1 MTVTS
6 DTLLC
11 VIVHSKCFVASKVLG
26 SLPGR
31 QPTGYT
37 VDVQSVDDD
46 DDQFSCSCPTS
57 YDTVD
62 DNVEITMHCDSSCT
76 LQRHRLFNMTIVAH
90 NNAGSSRS
98 HPEKKISKLLSK
110 FMGCVLVNV

>member
-1 MTVTS
+1 MV
-6 DTLLC
+6 
-11 VIVHSKCFVASKVLG
+11 KVLG
-26 SLPGR
+26 TSPGQ

-46 DDQFSCSCPTS
+46 DDRFSCSCPTS
-57 YDTVD
+57 HVTVD
-62 DNVEITMHCDSSCT
+62 DTVEITMHCNSSCT

-98 HPEKKISKLLSK
+98 HPETEISK
-110 FMGCVLVNV
+110 